1 MLSLNQWYTALVP
14 TAHINDIDLYYE
26 LRKEK
31 DSRGTVAFFNGVMA
45 SSSSWEY
52 YADFFNSAGY
62 TVFLHDFRGQLLSEK
77 PTGVYTFSQHAAD
90 AVALF
95 EHLGIKRPHIIGTS
109 YGGETAMRLA
119 VDFPDVPLTIS
130 IIDSVSETD
139 EVLDCFVDLWIQLAE
154 TGDPARFFWGMLP
167 TVYSSKFIRENRT
180 ALEKRALKLKEVP
193 PDYFSGQ
200 ISLYRTFKE
209 DVRMTDEL
217 GSIICPALVA
227 CGELDILKPLP
238 FSQKIAD
245 AVPDCD
251 FVIIPDAGHA
261 AFIEQPRLLANLL
274 LGFIRGHELQS
285 PA

>member
-1 MLSLNQWYTALVP
+1 MP
-14 TAHINDIDLYYE
+14 IAHINDIDLYYE
-26 LRKEK
+26 LRKT
-31 DSRGTVAFFNGVMA
+31 DPSRGTVAFFNGVMA
-45 SSSSWEY
+45 SSSSWDY

-62 TVFLHDFRGQLLSEK
+62 SVLLHDFRGQLLSEK

-95 EHLGIKRPHIIGTS
+95 EYLGIKRPHIVGTS

-119 VDFPDVPLTIS
+119 IDAPDIPFTIS

-154 TGDPARFFWGMLP
+154 TGDPERFFWGMLP
-167 TVYSSKFIRENRT
+167 TVYSSRFIRENRA
-180 ALEKRALKLKEVP
+180 ALEKRALKLKEAP
-193 PDYFSGQ
+193 HDYFTGQ

-217 GSIICPALVA
+217 GSILCPVLVA

-238 FSQKIAD
+238 FSQKIAG
-245 AVPDCD
+245 AIPDCD

-261 AFIEQPRLLANLL
+261 AFIEQPKVLASLL
-274 LGFIRGHELQS
+274 LGFILGHELQS
-285 PA
+285 PK